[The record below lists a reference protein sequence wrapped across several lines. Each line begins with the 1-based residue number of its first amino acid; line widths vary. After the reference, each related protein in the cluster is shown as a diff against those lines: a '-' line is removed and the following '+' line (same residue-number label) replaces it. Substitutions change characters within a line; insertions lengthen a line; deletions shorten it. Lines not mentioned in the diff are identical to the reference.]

1 MPFCLTDEE
10 KKITSRPRYTH
21 IYAFLSVLVC
31 LCAFP
36 CLAVYNVRAYVYVRL
51 NVYKYKIMLI
61 SVNSFGYVEIVSYLC
76 NVIKNKALLILI
88 YTIMNKQVSNESVS
102 KSVRMASLRNADQES
117 KTLSGTIKVVKTFWR
132 SGYKEAFSGLVS
144 AADIMGVNAPAI
156 LAKCLKDDKG
166 QACTHSRKAEKN
178 PDGSLLLDSNG
189 KRIYVDVYTPVTKW
203 TPRKLLLSLI
213 QEADG
218 K

>member
-1 MPFCLTDEE
+1 MK
-10 KKITSRPRYTH
+10 KKIS
-21 IYAFLSVLVC
+21 S
-31 LCAFP
+31 
-36 CLAVYNVRAYVYVRL
+36 
-51 NVYKYKIMLI
+51 
-61 SVNSFGYVEIVSYLC
+61 
-76 NVIKNKALLILI
+76 
-88 YTIMNKQVSNESVS
+88 ESVS

-132 SGYKEAFSGLVS
+132 NGYKDAFAGLVS
-144 AADIMGVNAPAI
+144 AADVMSVNAPAI
-156 LAKCLKDDKG
+156 IAKCLKDENG

-189 KRIYVDVYTPVTKW
+189 KRVYVDVYTPVTKW

-213 QEADG
+213 QEQDG